1 MKYGRDCVGGD
12 GGGGGD
18 GGEAVPGSVLIFTML
33 GGEEFVTGSAL
44 ILVRT
49 SALHFL
55 LFLLLR
61 FSQYQLQL
69 LIFPHFLLLLSLGH
83 DLLQHLAHA
92 ELHVHPCHHGGGG
105 ASLGLSRGFN
115 NSPSLIRIVERT
127 CAT

>member
-1 MKYGRDCVGGD
+1 LKYGRDCVGGD

-55 LFLLLR
+55 LFLLR